1 MITVYDIAK
10 MLPGEYREKL
20 VGAGLMSANA
30 ERDLAIYETF
40 CFLLSQ
46 GVPRMQC
53 YEEISDMYFTNG
65 ENVRKI
71 ISRLKQ

>member
-10 MLPGEYREKL
+10 TLPPEYREKL
-20 VGAGLMSANA
+20 VEAGLMSLNA
-30 ERDLAIYETF
+30 ERDLAMYEAF

-53 YEEISDMYFTNG
+53 YEELAEMYFINC

-71 ISRLKQ
+71 ISKLKQ

>member
-10 MLPGEYREKL
+10 TLPQEYRAKL
-20 VGAGLMSANA
+20 AEAGLMSANA

-53 YEEISDMYFTNG
+53 YEELADMFFTNG

-71 ISRLKQ
+71 VSKLKQ